1 MGEVKPEDLVA
12 EAHTLA
18 SRHHSSLWIGLMRVL
33 TARLEQF
40 PVPAEVVPV
49 REVAHRYWYG
59 AGGDPAQLMAAKE
72 LAWSFLKKYPPGQD
86 VSSREGRLVRVWL
99 CVLEPNGDDEEISM
113 TTEWFSA
120 MLSDLPAE

>member
-1 MGEVKPEDLVA
+1 
-12 EAHTLA
+12 
-18 SRHHSSLWIGLMRVL
+18 MRVL
-33 TARLEQF
+33 TARLEQL

-59 AGGDPAQLMAAKE
+59 PGGDPAQLMAAKE

-86 VSSREGRLVRVWL
+86 VTTREGRLVKAWL